1 MLAGMADVDLLLDEG
16 VWTLAKS
23 QRTQDDARRLEVET
37 RALIL
42 AYRSHR
48 VHPISGGSREVPTRG
63 GEPGAEH
70 RRERL
75 RRLVNSQELPNI
87 YAGYS
92 RGTKTCDCCGRQI
105 LRGAHAYEITFSA
118 LKFVLDCDCIGVWQ
132 DAMLSAILACERQEP
147 VCMPT
152 EKLRGALRILSKGTD
167 DF

>member
-1 MLAGMADVDLLLDEG
+1 
-16 VWTLAKS
+16 
-23 QRTQDDARRLEVET
+23 
-37 RALIL
+37 LIL

-75 RRLVNSQELPNI
+75 RRLVNSQELPKYLRRLQPRNENVAI
-87 YAGYS
+87 A
-92 RGTKTCDCCGRQI
+92 CGRQI

-118 LKFVLDCDCIGVWQ
+118 LKFVLDCHCIGFWQ
-132 DAMLSAILACERQEP
+132 DAMLSAILACERRKP
-147 VCMPT
+147 DCMPT
-152 EKLRGALRILSKGTD
+152 EKTTRRASHSLEGTD